1 MPSKKIAK
9 TLVIVE
15 SPTKAKTI
23 SRFLGHDFIVES
35 SFGHIRDLPKS
46 KMGIDIE
53 HGFAPKYEVPKDKQK
68 HVDEL
73 QEKAQHASHVIL
85 ATDEDREGEAIAWH
99 LLQALGL
106 ESAKGKAQS
115 AKPVERIVFH
125 EITKRAIEQALEH
138 PRTIDDHLVDAQQAR
153 RVLDRLVGYELS
165 PFLWRKVARGLS
177 AGRVQSAALRLCVER
192 EEEIAAFIVQ
202 EFWTIEGECQAT
214 KKPFPITLTALDG
227 KTLEKF
233 DIKTADEANAIKTRL
248 EDSTA
253 RITSIARKH
262 SKRSPHAPFTTSTLQ
277 QEANRRLGFSAKQT
291 MRLAQQLYEG
301 IDLGDEGHVGLIT
314 YMRTDSVTL
323 SKEFQSDA
331 GVLIQKDYGK
341 NYWAETRSYSTK
353 SKLAQ
358 EAHEAVRPTHAQ
370 KDPSSIKPYLDSQ
383 QWRLYDLIWRRAIS
397 SQMTD
402 AEIDQTAV
410 EIETKSKTTTGG
422 WKANGSIVTFDGWLK
437 LYPSDHKSA
446 ELPELA
452 ESTAIT
458 LSAITPEQHFTQP
471 PARYSDATLVKALEE
486 FGIGRPSTYAPTIS
500 TIVDRKYVDRTEDKR
515 LKPTDIGILVTKV
528 LKEHF
533 PNIVDYQF
541 TATMEDD
548 FDAIAQGQKK
558 WQPVIADFYKPFHEN
573 LLSKEETVSKKEL
586 TEEVSDETC
595 EKCGKPMLIK
605 VGRFGKFLACSGY
618 PECKN
623 TRPVKGSKEEQEE
636 KQELEGPVPTCGQC
650 SKPMHLKRG
659 RFGSFWGCT
668 GYPEC
673 KGIKNI
679 ERATGLKCP
688 KCGQGDVIARRSKR
702 GKTFYGCNKYPDCDF
717 VLWSKPVIDD
727 ATKEPKH
734 CPNCKSVMIY
744 GAKNMI
750 VCSNKE
756 CGYKEESTMAE

>member
-1 MPSKKIAK
+1 M
-9 TLVIVE
+9 IVE

-53 HGFAPKYEVPKDKQK
+53 HNFKPQYVIPKDKQK
-68 HVDEL
+68 RVDEL
-73 QEKAQHASHVIL
+73 LEKAKKSSRIIL

-99 LLQALGL
+99 LAEALGTRNGPPP
-106 ESAKGKAQS
+106 AGGVPHAAGKAS
-115 AKPVERIVFH
+115 ERIVFH
-125 EITKRAIEQALEH
+125 EITKKAILAALEN
-138 PRTIDDHLVDAQQAR
+138 PRTIDQHLVDAQQAR

-202 EFWTIEGECQAT
+202 EFWTIEGECETA
-214 KKPFPITLTALDG
+214 KKPFPVTLVTLDG

-233 DIKTADEANAIKTRL
+233 DIKTSEEANAIKTRL
-248 EDSTA
+248 GSSSAT
-253 RITSIARKH
+253 ITSITRKH
-262 SKRSPHAPFTTSTLQ
+262 AKRSPHAPFTTSTLQ

-301 IDLGDEGHVGLIT
+301 IDLGADGHVGLIT
-314 YMRTDSVTL
+314 YMRTDAVTL
-323 SKEFQSDA
+323 SKDFTAEAASIIQSEF
-331 GVLIQKDYGK
+331 GKDYWK
-341 NYWAETRSYSTK
+341 EERTYTTK

-358 EAHEAVRPTHAQ
+358 EAHEAIRPTHAG
-370 KDPSSIKPYLDSQ
+370 KNPATIKPYLDAG
-383 QWRLYDLIWRRAIS
+383 QWKLYDLIWRRAIG
-397 SQMTD
+397 SQMSD

-410 EIETKSKTTTGG
+410 EIESKSNATTAG

-446 ELPELA
+446 ELPELT

-458 LSAITPEQHFTQP
+458 LTSITPEQHFTQP

-533 PNIVDYQF
+533 PHIVDYQF

-548 FDAIAQGQKK
+548 FDAIAQGEKK
-558 WQPVIADFYKPFHEN
+558 WQPVIAEFYKPFHEN

-595 EKCGKPMLIK
+595 EKCGKPMISK
-605 VGRFGKFLACSGY
+605 VGRFGKFLACSAY
-618 PECKN
+618 PECKS
-623 TRPVKGSKEEQEE
+623 TRPIKGSKEEQDE
-636 KQELEGPVPTCGQC
+636 KQELEGPVPACPEC
-650 SKPMHLKRG
+650 AKPMQLKRG

-668 GYPEC
+668 GYPKC

-679 ERATGLKCP
+679 ERTTGLKCP
-688 KCGQGDVIARRSKR
+688 KCSKGDVIARRSKR

-717 VLWSKPVIDD
+717 VLWSKPVIDES
-727 ATKEPKH
+727 TKEPKF

-744 GAKNMI
+744 GAKNTI
-750 VCSNKE
+750 VCSSKE
-756 CGYKEESTMAE
+756 CGYKEESTMQE